1 MGRKALHDHLPV
13 DSTKTKHVVI
23 VGGGFAGIN
32 VARSL
37 GNRKEVRVT
46 LIDRNNYHLF
56 QPLLYQVAMAA
67 LNGGEISYPLRKM
80 LSRYRNIT
88 IYKGSVENVDLPGR
102 KVQTDFGDI
111 PYDYLVLACGSKHHY
126 FGHNEWETFAPG
138 LKTIGQA
145 SEIRRR
151 VMEAYEHAER
161 TQDPARQKKLLT
173 FVIVGGGP
181 TGVELAG
188 SIGEMSRYYLSKY
201 YKNIDPRQTRIF
213 IVHSGKRILNTFSPE
228 LSSKAA
234 RALEKL
240 GVQVWTSSR
249 VSGID
254 GDGVQIGNERIEAQ
268 TVLWAAGV
276 RSCSIGRRLGLA
288 TDNSG
293 RIPVTET
300 LSVAGYPEVFCGG
313 DQALFERPGREAL
326 AGLASVAI
334 QEGRAIGRNILR
346 DIAGKVP
353 KPFTF
358 FDKGQMAT
366 IGKNQAIVEIGRL
379 KLSGTLAWFIWLLV
393 HIYFLSGF
401 KHRFFVLLQWGWS
414 YFTFGHAARI
424 INREWR
430 FYPEHQNGD
439 GPAKSG
445 SPPGMGSGDDQLFQI
460 DGETFHSFGRR

>member
-1 MGRKALHDHLPV
+1 MGRKASEPV
-13 DSTKTKHVVI
+13 RRAASPETRHVVI

-32 VARSL
+32 AAKAL
-37 GNRKEVRVT
+37 GNRKGVRVT

-80 LSRYRNIT
+80 LSMYRNIT
-88 IYKGSVENVDLPGR
+88 IYKGCVENVDVANR
-102 KVQTDFGDI
+102 KVLTDFGEI
-111 PYDYLVLACGSKHHY
+111 GYDYLVLACGAKHHY
-126 FGHNEWETFAPG
+126 FGHNEWESFAPG

-151 VMEAYEHAER
+151 VMEAYERAER
-161 TQDPARQKKLLT
+161 TQDPVEQKKLLS

-228 LSSKAA
+228 LSSRAA
-234 RALEKL
+234 RALEQL
-240 GVQVWTSSR
+240 GVQIWTSSR

-254 GDGVQIGNERIEAQ
+254 ASGVQIGPEHIEAE

-276 RSCSIGRRLGLA
+276 RATSIGKTMGFE
-288 TDNSG
+288 TDASN
-293 RIPVTET
+293 RIVVDDA
-300 LSVAGYPEVFCGG
+300 LSVKGHPEIFCGG
-313 DQALFERPGREAL
+313 DQARFELAGGEAL
-326 AGLASVAI
+326 PGLASVAL

-346 DIAGKVP
+346 DIEGRP
-353 KPFTF
+353 REPFAYL
-358 FDKGQMAT
+358 DKGQMAT
-366 IGKNQAIVEIGRL
+366 IGKNMAIVEKGRL
-379 KLSGTLAWFIWLLV
+379 RMSGFPAWLVWLLV

-430 FYPEHQNGD
+430 FYPENPD
-439 GPAKSG
+439 GP
-445 SPPGMGSGDDQLFQI
+445 
-460 DGETFHSFGRR
+460 